1 VGGNNER
8 KKKMIYFV
16 NAQNSKERIEYDDI
30 STRIFAKKELPVD
43 LNDIAAEIVNAKWDT
58 FYAMTDDKRSGIYKV
73 GDPQDAACNLLVAL
87 VDVTSLHYAAIN
99 SMARGYVSRKR
110 LGIIVPYNG
119 RYGIGYKWFT
129 PCRISTQYK
138 LVSYLVF

>member
-1 VGGNNER
+1 
-8 KKKMIYFV
+8 MIYFV
-16 NAQNSKERIEYDDI
+16 NAETKDRIEYDDI
-30 STRIFAKKELPVD
+30 ANRIFGKKELPVD
-43 LNDIAAEIVNAKWDT
+43 LNAIALQIVESKWGT
-58 FYAMTDDKRSGIYKV
+58 FYAMSDNKRSGTYKIF
-73 GDPQDAACNLLVAL
+73 DAEDIACYLVMSL
-87 VDVTSLHYAAIN
+87 VDITTLHYAAIN

>member
-1 VGGNNER
+1 
-8 KKKMIYFV
+8 MIYFV
-16 NAQNSKERIEYDDI
+16 NAETKDRIEYDDI
-30 STRIFAKKELPVD
+30 ANRIFGKKELPVD
-43 LNDIAAEIVNAKWDT
+43 LNAIAQQIVESKWGT
-58 FYAMTDDKRSGIYKV
+58 FYAMSDNKRSGTYKIF
-73 GDPQDAACNLLVAL
+73 DAEDIACYLVMSL
-87 VDVTSLHYAAIN
+87 VDITTLHYAAIN

>member
-1 VGGNNER
+1 
-8 KKKMIYFV
+8 MIYFV
-16 NAQNSKERIEYDDI
+16 NAETKERIEYDDI
-30 STRIFAKKELPVD
+30 ANRIFAKKELPVD
-43 LNDIAAEIVNAKWDT
+43 LNEIAQKIINAKWVT
-58 FYAMTDDKRSGIYKV
+58 FYTMSENKRSGVYKV
-73 GDPQDAACNLLVAL
+73 GEPQDVTCNLIVAL
-87 VDVTSLHYAAIN
+87 TDITSLHYAAIN

-119 RYGIGYKWFT
+119 RYGVGYKWFA